1 MESIFAHL
9 DLNVVGLLWHGAN
22 FLLLLGVIWW
32 LFFRPITRLLEARQN
47 RVRESLLRAE
57 EIDKQAVIAEA
68 ERGELLAAAYGEARA
83 IRARAEEQAH
93 RLLIKSRANA
103 REEAERIVARAAETV
118 ANQPVPSNSST
129 PAQAARPT
137 RNGTSD
143 AGLRQ
148 QLEPSHGIVSPVGRL
163 SVRIPHKGGSREAG

>member
-22 FLLLLGVIWW
+22 FLLLLAVMWW
-32 LFFRPITRLLEARQN
+32 LFFRPITRLLEAREH
-47 RVRESLLRAE
+47 RVRESLIRAE
-57 EIDKQAVIAEA
+57 EIDKQALIAEA

-93 RLLIKSRANA
+93 RLLIRSRANA

-118 ANQPVPSNSST
+118 GNQPVPSNDSMASE
-129 PAQAARPT
+129 AARLTP
-137 RNGTSD
+137 NGMSD

-148 QLEPSHGIVSPVGRL
+148 HLAPSHGSVPPIGRH
-163 SVRIPHKGGSREAG
+163 SAQISQNGGSRQSR